1 MRTRRV
7 VFRLLTLA
15 LVAGGAALAAFY
27 ILSSNS
33 QNNVSTSPEST
44 QQVQSQA
51 TVPPE
56 DTTLKVTVPKLA
68 KVEDAPV
75 PDAEGD
81 DEDKLKNYAAIHL
94 QGTGFPWQEEA
105 NVYIAGHRLGYPGYP
120 SFLAFY
126 DLDNLEKGDEI
137 LIEDANGK
145 KYTYK
150 VSGIFEAEP
159 TDLYLTE
166 PVPGKNI
173 VRLQTCT
180 LPDYAKRLVAEGELV
195 SSS

>member
-15 LVAGGAALAAFY
+15 LVAGGATLAAFY

-68 KVEDAPV
+68 RVEDAPV

-81 DEDKLKNYAAIHL
+81 NEDKLKNYAAIHL

-150 VSGIFEAEP
+150 VSDIFEAEP

>member
-1 MRTRRV
+1 MK
-7 VFRLLTLA
+7 RLLLGAISLA
-15 LVAGGAALAAFY
+15 LIAVGLALIAYYF
-27 ILSSNS
+27 LSSTNP
-33 QNNVSTSPEST
+33 QNFNVPKPESV
-44 QQVQSQA
+44 QQAQNQA
-51 TVPPE
+51 PGGPE
-56 DTTLKVTVPKLA
+56 DKTLKVTIPAMARIEGV
-68 KVEDAPV
+68 PV

-105 NVYIAGHRLGYPGYP
+105 NVYIAGHRLGYPGYS

-126 DLDNLEKGDEI
+126 DLNNLEKGDEI

-145 KYTYK
+145 QYTYK
-150 VSGIFEAEP
+150 ISDIFEAEP

>member
-1 MRTRRV
+1 V
-7 VFRLLTLA
+7 IFRLLGLA
-15 LVAGGAALAAFY
+15 LVAGVATLGAFY
-27 ILSSNS
+27 FLSSNS
-33 QNNVSTSPEST
+33 QNSSVPTTPEST
-44 QQVQSQA
+44 QQAQSQA
-51 TVPPE
+51 TEAPQ

-68 KVEDAPV
+68 RVKDAPV

-81 DEDKLKNYAAIHL
+81 DEDKLKNYAAIHV

-126 DLDNLEKGDEI
+126 DLDNLQKGDEI

-145 KYTYK
+145 KYTYE
-150 VSGIFEAEP
+150 VSSVFEAEP
-159 TDLYLTE
+159 TDLYLLD

-173 VRLQTCT
+173 VTLQTCT
-180 LPDYAKRLVAEGELV
+180 LPDYAKRLLVQGELV
-195 SSS
+195 SST